1 VTIPYLTPHRAADQA
16 PEPDVERL
24 HGHLQVIGQH
34 LVDLHIH
41 GRQAHNVAF
50 GVCRPEV
57 QLWLGGIAQT
67 ARAASAIVEE
77 RVRTL
82 DAPSV
87 RRTTSTSTTA
97 IPPGLPGEE
106 SSIAATVD
114 MISRHTFAVV
124 DAIRAVLDRIGAVDV
139 STADL
144 LRAITDTLEKQA
156 WLLHSTTTK
165 PKEA

>member
-1 VTIPYLTPHRAADQA
+1 M
-16 PEPDVERL
+16 
-24 HGHLQVIGQH
+24 
-34 LVDLHIH
+34 
-41 GRQAHNVAF
+41 
-50 GVCRPEV
+50 
-57 QLWLGGIAQT
+57 
-67 ARAASAIVEE
+67 
-77 RVRTL
+77 
-82 DAPSV
+82 
-87 RRTTSTSTTA
+87 A

-106 SSIAATVD
+106 SRIAAKVD

-156 WLLHSTTTK
+156 WLLRSTTTK